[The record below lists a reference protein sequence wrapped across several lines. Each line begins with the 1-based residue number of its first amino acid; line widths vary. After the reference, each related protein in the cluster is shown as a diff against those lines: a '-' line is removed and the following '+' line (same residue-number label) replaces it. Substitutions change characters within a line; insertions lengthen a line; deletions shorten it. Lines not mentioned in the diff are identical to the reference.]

1 MQCHNSFLANSHNRC
16 FDAICILYEYSI
28 IRVLVV
34 CSATLK
40 QNTNCVRIDIFANH
54 VQCSHIISHYYLMQL
69 CYFWPYK
76 CVFCVCLYAVRMIF
90 ARKPNGMWAVNMRL
104 ANGIPFCCILWSIEQ
119 IFELRLA
126 KYLFPY
132 ETQHCLQQKA
142 RIHCAE
148 CVLLRSTC
156 AHYAQTHTDMFEYS
170 QYWVNIFEGYCIVSI
185 KPSQRWKLDPFQ
197 PLALRQNKYYSYSLI
212 RGERLSQKLPHW
224 WTVNEWQSSGRPCS
238 TDIKRSRWII
248 LE

>member
-16 FDAICILYEYSI
+16 FDAICILYMSTALFGCWLCAVRLWGKTKTVYASTYSLTMFNALILFHI
-28 IRVLVV
+28 ITW
-34 CSATLK
+34 C
-40 QNTNCVRIDIFANH
+40 NCVTFDLTSVSFVFVCMLCEWYSLESRMECELLTCGLQTVYHFA
-54 VQCSHIISHYYLMQL
+54 
-69 CYFWPYK
+69 
-76 CVFCVCLYAVRMIF
+76 VFCEA
-90 ARKPNGMWAVNMRL
+90 
-104 ANGIPFCCILWSIEQ
+104 SS
-119 IFELRLA
+119 
-126 KYLFPY
+126 KYLNYVWQNICFHTKLNIVCNRKHAYIALNVSYCEALVPIM
-132 ETQHCLQQKA
+132 H
-142 RIHCAE
+142 R
-148 CVLLRSTC
+148 
-156 AHYAQTHTDMFEYS
+156 HTDMFEYS